1 MNKKRFSL
9 GVTILLILMMTVFGA
24 ALTAQAATV
33 CTPTSTVS
41 VPYAQDGAGDFCFQ
55 TYDLCAY
62 INSWNLSTLE
72 VNGNPYTNVY
82 VASSTI
88 PPLNG
93 MYIIHYVSTVAW
105 GHFEIGGTCSASNPT
120 PTGTNTP
127 VVTITPTAPQG
138 SLPDL
143 TVVSMVTFK
152 YNLPTPTPDA
162 QGCYQPSS
170 LERTGIRVTIQ
181 NIGTADAGAFV
192 VYLSGSGVQQNISGL
207 AAGQTLAVDY
217 YAISFTTSRT
227 ATVDYT
233 SVVTESDETNNS
245 YTVTVFDVTAT
256 RTGTPNPLVCPP
268 TLTPTPTAPT
278 ITPSGNLPDLTITA
292 GYWTWDPNA
301 YNSTDGCYNYV
312 PVLLMK
318 VTVKNNGTAN
328 AGAFVVDQDGLNQQ
342 TVSGLAAGQ
351 SIDLWFP
358 FIFGTPPNST
368 WPAGSSVFTADS
380 TNVIVENNESNNS
393 FTIPK
398 VAFTPTAVGT
408 PKVYCM
414 TVTPTPTT
422 PQGSLPD
429 LTVVSVAEFAYS
441 PPTSTPVTQGC
452 WQTFSQHTYYGLRVV
467 IQNIGTANAGT
478 FILDLDGVQQTI
490 NGLAVGQSM
499 TVDYYVNTTSP
510 RTRIATVDST
520 GLVAESNESNNTYTL
535 IMPAVTSTATG
546 TQPPTQCIPTL
557 TPTRT
562 PTLSP
567 TPITP
572 TPSGGTCSPVN
583 ATITA
588 PFTKDGSGNLC
599 WQSSNLGS
607 YINSWN
613 LSSLTVNG
621 TNYTNVYASTGSLP
635 AKINGY
641 WYLAYNGPYSWSHF
655 EAK

>member
-9 GVTILLILMMTVFGA
+9 GVTIILVLMMTVFGA

-55 TYDLCAY
+55 TSDLCAY

-93 MYIIHYVSTVAW
+93 MYIIHYVSTVSW
-105 GHFEIGGTCSASNPT
+105 GHFEIGGACSGGNPT
-120 PTGTNTP
+120 PTWTNTNTP
-127 VVTITPTAPQG
+127 VPTITPTAPQG

-181 NIGTADAGAFV
+181 NIGSADAGAFV

-207 AAGQTLAVDY
+207 AAGQTLTVDY
-217 YAISFTTSRT
+217 YAISFTSSRT

-233 SVVTESDETNNS
+233 NLVTESDETNNS

-256 RTGTPNPLVCPP
+256 RTGTPAPLQCPS
-268 TLTPTPTAPT
+268 TLTPTPT
-278 ITPSGNLPDLTITA
+278 I
-292 GYWTWDPNA
+292 
-301 YNSTDGCYNYV
+301 
-312 PVLLMK
+312 
-318 VTVKNNGTAN
+318 
-328 AGAFVVDQDGLNQQ
+328 
-342 TVSGLAAGQ
+342 
-351 SIDLWFP
+351 
-358 FIFGTPPNST
+358 
-368 WPAGSSVFTADS
+368 
-380 TNVIVENNESNNS
+380 
-393 FTIPK
+393 
-398 VAFTPTAVGT
+398 
-408 PKVYCM
+408 
-414 TVTPTPTT
+414 TVTPTS
-422 PQGSLPD
+422 PQGSVTGSVLIHGGGCCMGGPVGSVIGIDVAFSAASTAGTVTDMRVDHLSCGNAQD
-429 LTVVSVAEFAYS
+429 LSAASWEPFTTSQTYLHTIATINWYGYYTRAQYRDSVGNLSPIYCDDISIEGMPPVTVTGGT
-441 PPTSTPVTQGC
+441 PTSSG
-452 WQTFSQHTYYGLRVV
+452 
-467 IQNIGTANAGT
+467 
-478 FILDLDGVQQTI
+478 
-490 NGLAVGQSM
+490 
-499 TVDYYVNTTSP
+499 
-510 RTRIATVDST
+510 
-520 GLVAESNESNNTYTL
+520 
-535 IMPAVTSTATG
+535 
-546 TQPPTQCIPTL
+546 
-557 TPTRT
+557 PTRTPT

-613 LSSLTVNG
+613 LVSLTVNG
-621 TNYTNVYASTGSLP
+621 TNYTNVYASTSSLP
-635 AKINGY
+635 AKIGGY
-641 WYLAYNGPYSWSHF
+641 WYVSYNSNVAWGHF